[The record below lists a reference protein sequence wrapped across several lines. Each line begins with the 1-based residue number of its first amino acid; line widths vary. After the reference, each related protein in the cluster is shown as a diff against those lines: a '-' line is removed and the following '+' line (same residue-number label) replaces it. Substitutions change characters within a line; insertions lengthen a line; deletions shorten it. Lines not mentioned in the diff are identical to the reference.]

1 MSTAIMGQVLQTR
14 TCQPHALGGRTS
26 VIQQNGM
33 ISSRTGS
40 FRNMNQ
46 ILSPAK
52 RERLVAAKSGLV
64 EHMVQHHQMVLGA
77 LEVDWSDP
85 DVQIGALG
93 AFLGIAMGIGVPIF
107 YISRDERD
115 EERLEEL
122 RALNRATKEATGEYM
137 TDEEINEIRPARWTD
152 RREFVDDD

>member
-1 MSTAIMGQVLQTR
+1 MRLRSAGVFVEQVVQ
-14 TCQPHALGGRTS
+14 H
-26 VIQQNGM
+26 
-33 ISSRTGS
+33 
-40 FRNMNQ
+40 
-46 ILSPAK
+46 
-52 RERLVAAKSGLV
+52 V
-64 EHMVQHHQMVLGA
+64 EHVPLVLGA
-77 LEVDWSDP
+77 VEVDWSDP

-93 AFLGIAMGIGVPIF
+93 AFLGVTMGIGVPIF

-137 TDEEINEIRPARWTD
+137 SDDEIADIRPPRWTD